1 MHVADDLL
9 GTTQLSV
16 AAVARRVGY
25 DSEEA
30 FSRAFRRNHGS
41 PPGDWRAAQQRTA

>member
-1 MHVADDLL
+1 MHLADDLL

-25 DSEEA
+25 Q
-30 FSRAFRRNHGS
+30 SRRYSAVLSG
-41 PPGDWRAAQQRTA
+41 